1 MEFALWAALTGSAT
15 PPAAWRAS
23 FVVDVVGDGD
33 EEVAWFKDVDTVS
46 AMVKFLDTRKSST
59 L

>member
-1 MEFALWAALTGSAT
+1 MGGSHGISNA
-15 PPAAWRAS
+15 PCSMACFICS
-23 FVVDVVGDGD
+23 DVVGDGD